1 MKAVIMA
8 GGKGTRLAGVAHD
21 IPKPMVSVG
30 EKPILEHQLE
40 CLIRSNIRD
49 VTIIVGYLGEKI
61 KNYFGDGS
69 KWGVH
74 ISYLTEEF
82 PLGTAGA
89 LAELREDLEE
99 PFLLLFGDIML
110 DADFQRFYTYHLEK
124 KSMATLFVHPNSHP
138 FDSDL
143 LQIDCDNRVIAW
155 KSKKRGFDADYQN
168 LVNAGVYVLAPEIL
182 SSLVVGQKADL
193 ERDVLVPNIQKGKPV
208 FAYRSTE
215 YVKDMGTPERLR
227 SVETDLRSGICRTR
241 NLSQLQR
248 CIFLDRDG
256 TINRL
261 QGFLSHVEQMELL
274 DGVAEAIAK
283 INQSRFLCCVI
294 SNQPVIARG
303 ECSFETMAAIHN
315 RMETLLGRQG
325 AYIDRIYFC
334 PHHPDKGFAGEV
346 PALKVN
352 CNCRKPKIGML
363 QRAAEELHIDLEASY
378 FIGDS
383 TVDLQTAKNAGM
395 RGILVQTGERGNDG
409 KYDAKPDAV
418 YPDLLAAVS
427 AIVKMEGP
435 G

>member
-8 GGKGTRLAGVAHD
+8 GGKGTRLAGVASD

-30 EKPILEHQLE
+30 QKPILEHQVE
-40 CLIRSNIRD
+40 CLIRSNVRD
-49 VTIIVGYLGEKI
+49 ITIIVGYLGEKI
-61 KNYFGDGS
+61 KSHFRDGS
-69 KWGVH
+69 KWGAH
-74 ISYLTEEF
+74 ISYLTEDF

-89 LAELREDLEE
+89 LAELRENMDE

-110 DADFQRFYTYHLEK
+110 DIDFHRFYKYHLEK
-124 KSMATLFVHPNSHP
+124 RGMATLFVHPNSHP

-143 LQIDCDNRVIAW
+143 LQVDHNNRVILW
-155 KSKKRGFDADYQN
+155 EPKGRVSDADYQN
-168 LVNAGVYVLAPEIL
+168 LVNAGVYILEPEIL
-182 SSLVVGQKADL
+182 SSLIVGQKSDL
-193 ERDVLVPNIQKGKPV
+193 ERDVLIPNIQEGKPI
-208 FAYRSTE
+208 FAYRSAE

-227 SVETDLRSGICRTR
+227 NVEADLKSGICRAR
-241 NLSQLQR
+241 NMSQLQR

-261 QGFLSHVEQMELL
+261 HGFISHAEQMELL

-283 INQSRFLCCVI
+283 INQSKFLCCVI
-294 SNQPVIARG
+294 TNQPVVARG
-303 ECSFETMAAIHN
+303 ECSLETLAAIHN

-346 PALKVN
+346 SALKIN
-352 CNCRKPKIGML
+352 CCCRKPKIGML

-395 RGILVQTGERGNDG
+395 KGILLQTGECGRDG
-409 KYDAKPDAV
+409 KYDIKPDAV
-418 YPDLLAAVS
+418 YPDLLT
-427 AIVKMEGP
+427 AINSIV
-435 G
+435 